1 MVFRTSG
8 TQQDHRQRELPKRT
22 REFGSTVPHAGFPV
36 DHTSP
41 SPDLN
46 AVQASTP
53 SLPLPVWLLVCLLL
67 LGMEELDQFS
77 RLACVWRAE
86 RGIKAPRAG
95 AIWPQTAAIG
105 TLRLYLLGQG
115 RVHCNGG
122 VDVRA
127 HPQPKHEHWKL

>member
-1 MVFRTSG
+1 MRFLGWFPEPAVLSRTTG
-8 TQQDHRQRELPKRT
+8 N
-22 REFGSTVPHAGFPV
+22 GNTVPHAGFPV

-67 LGMEELDQFS
+67 LEMEELDQFS

-105 TLRLYLLGQG
+105 TLDWICS
-115 RVHCNGG
+115 VKDEFTAMA
-122 VDVRA
+122 V
-127 HPQPKHEHWKL
+127 